1 MLYGIIYEDKLGFLY
16 CNISELL
23 FQHRY
28 QTRNKML
35 KVPKIH
41 GEVVRFNFLYRSIIE
56 FNNLSKTIKDAANA
70 STFSQ
75 VLKSFFR
82 SNQ

>member
-1 MLYGIIYEDKLGFLY
+1 
-16 CNISELL
+16 
-23 FQHRY
+23 
-28 QTRNKML
+28 ML

-41 GEVVRFNFLYRSIIE
+41 GEVVRFNFLYRSIKNSIIE